1 MRATSRNSMETQF
14 VKVAAKSEIQPGQMK
29 AVRIREKDI
38 LIVNIDGKF
47 FAVGATCTHSGGE
60 FVKGTL
66 EGNIVTCPRHHA
78 RFDVTTGKVVSHPKM
93 PLIHPKANDE
103 PTYEV
108 KVDQEN
114 IMVKL

>member
-1 MRATSRNSMETQF
+1 MESQF
-14 VKVAAKSEIQPGQMK
+14 VKVAAKAELEPGKMK
-29 AVRIREKDI
+29 AVKVGDKDI
-38 LIVNIDGKF
+38 LVVNADGKF
-47 FAVGATCTHSGGE
+47 YAIGGKCTHSGGDI
-60 FVKGTL
+60 VKGTL

-78 RFDVTTGKVVSHPKM
+78 QFDVTTGKVVSHPKI

-114 IMVKL
+114 IWVKL

>member
-1 MRATSRNSMETQF
+1 MESQF
-14 VKVAAKSEIQPGQMK
+14 VKVASKSEVELGKMK
-29 AVRIREKDI
+29 ALKVGDKDV
-38 LIVNIDGKF
+38 LLANLGGKF
-47 FAVGATCTHSGGE
+47 YAIGWKCTHMGGDLS
-60 FVKGTL
+60 KGTL

-78 RFDVTTGKVVSHPKM
+78 KFDVTTGKAVSPPKM

-114 IMVKL
+114 ILVKL